1 MQVLTNH
8 IGYSLH
14 GDKYAVIVSDS
25 DRLTGTPVALISLP
39 PLKGTGT
46 FNTADKTASSSGDR
60 HFSSGDRHFNEAAE
74 SANNFTGTGTLKFT
88 GTDTFVRGT
97 DTVSLDNVVAQFE
110 LHQGTQL
117 NNWQI
122 GTAYTLDFSA
132 FAHRGRYQLVLLTDT
147 PVYSHPF
154 EIRDNCLFHTTFSDL
169 LHYFKS
175 QRCSGIYEHADQ
187 RAKVFGSDERVDVS
201 GGWYDASGDVSKYLS
216 HLSYANYFNP
226 QQIPLLAWGLADL
239 TSQFSSDTL
248 PAFMR
253 TRLADEAKHGAD
265 FLLRMQHPSGFFY
278 MTVFDQWSKDP
289 ERRTLCAYATQD
301 GVMSEAYQAGFR
313 QGGGIAIAALAAAS
327 RAPLYAEPDQQTR
340 YLDAAIRGYWHLVEH
355 NHHYLDDG
363 EPNIIDETCALLAA
377 CELHHAT
384 RQSTEEQPTGDNHA
398 YLTGQAPLGSGDRH
412 ISANGDCP
420 FLSEARGW
428 MTKLVA
434 RQRSDDTCQY
444 YWSANADGD
453 RPFYHAADAGLPGLA
468 LVRYLDIE
476 TEPHHQAI
484 AQTALERACQFE
496 LNLTQTADNPFA
508 YPRQYVKPVDGVK
521 QVRHFIPH
529 HNETGYWWQGEN
541 ARLGSLATFACHATR
556 HIHDDALN
564 TALHTFSQRAL
575 NWILGLNPF
584 DICMLDG
591 HGHNNPDYLPHLGFF
606 NAKGGICNGI
616 TAGMEDETQIA
627 FNPAPYCDDMAQNW
641 RWGEQWLPH
650 ASWFML
656 AISAQTL
663 IGNGHSNKENA

>member
-1 MQVLTNH
+1 
-8 IGYSLH
+8 
-14 GDKYAVIVSDS
+14 
-25 DRLTGTPVALISLP
+25 
-39 PLKGTGT
+39 
-46 FNTADKTASSSGDR
+46 
-60 HFSSGDRHFNEAAE
+60 
-74 SANNFTGTGTLKFT
+74 
-88 GTDTFVRGT
+88 
-97 DTVSLDNVVAQFE
+97 
-110 LHQGTQL
+110 
-117 NNWQI
+117 
-122 GTAYTLDFSA
+122 
-132 FAHRGRYQLVLLTDT
+132 
-147 PVYSHPF
+147 
-154 EIRDNCLFHTTFSDL
+154 
-169 LHYFKS
+169 
-175 QRCSGIYEHADQ
+175 
-187 RAKVFGSDERVDVS
+187 
-201 GGWYDASGDVSKYLS
+201 
-216 HLSYANYFNP
+216 
-226 QQIPLLAWGLADL
+226 
-239 TSQFSSDTL
+239 
-248 PAFMR
+248 
-253 TRLADEAKHGAD
+253 
-265 FLLRMQHPSGFFY
+265 
-278 MTVFDQWSKDP
+278 
-289 ERRTLCAYATQD
+289 
-301 GVMSEAYQAGFR
+301 
-313 QGGGIAIAALAAAS
+313 
-327 RAPLYAEPDQQTR
+327 
-340 YLDAAIRGYWHLVEH
+340 LVEH

-384 RQSTEEQPTGDNHA
+384 RQSIEEQSTGDSHA
-398 YLTGQAPLGSGDRH
+398 YLTGQAPLLSGDRH
-412 ISANGDCP
+412 IGSKDRHVNSNSDCP

-428 MTKLVA
+428 MKKLVA
-434 RQRSDDTCQY
+434 RQRSDETCQY
-444 YWSANADGD
+444 YWSANADGS

-468 LVRYLDIE
+468 LIRYLDVE
-476 TEPHHQAI
+476 TDPSHQAI

-556 HIHDDALN
+556 HIQDDALN
-564 TALHTFSQRAL
+564 AALHTFSQRAL

>member
-39 PLKGTGT
+39 PLRGTGT

-60 HFSSGDRHFNEAAE
+60 HFNDAAKDAE
-74 SANNFTGTGTLKFT
+74 KSENLTGTGTLAL
-88 GTDTFVRGT
+88 GTDTFVRGVRGT
-97 DTVSLDNVVAQFE
+97 DTVSLDNVVAQFA
-110 LHQGTQL
+110 LQQGTQL

-132 FAHRGRYQLVLLTDT
+132 FAHRGRYQLMLLTDT

-239 TSQFSSDTL
+239 ASQFSSDTL

-253 TRLADEAKHGAD
+253 MRLADEAKHGAD

-313 QGGGIAIAALAAAS
+313 QGGGMAIAALAAAS

-355 NHHYLDDG
+355 NRYYLDDG

-384 RQSTEEQPTGDNHA
+384 RQSTEEQSTGNSHA
-398 YLTGQAPLGSGDRH
+398 YLMGQAPLGSGDRH

-428 MTKLVA
+428 MQKLVV
-434 RQRSDDTCQY
+434 RQCSDETCQY
-444 YWSANADGD
+444 YWSANADGS

-468 LVRYLDIE
+468 LVRYLDVE
-476 TEPHHQAI
+476 TDPSHQAI

-529 HNETGYWWQGEN
+529 HNETDYWWQGEN
-541 ARLGSLATFACHATR
+541 ARLGSLATFACHAMR
-556 HIHDDALN
+556 HIQDDALN
-564 TALHTFSQRAL
+564 AALHTFSQRAL

-616 TAGMEDETQIA
+616 TSGMRDETQIA

>member
-14 GDKYAVIVSDS
+14 GDKCAVIVSDS

-46 FNTADKTASSSGDR
+46 LSSADKAASSSGDR
-60 HFSSGDRHFNEAAE
+60 HFNDAAE
-74 SANNFTGTGTLKFT
+74 GAQNFT
-88 GTDTFVRGT
+88 GTDTVILGT
-97 DTVSLDNVVAQFE
+97 DTAPLDNVVAQFE

-117 NNWQI
+117 SNWQM

-154 EIRDNCLFHTTFSDL
+154 EILDDCLFHTTFSDL

-187 RAKVFGSDERVDVS
+187 HAKVFGSDERVDVS

-239 TSQFSSDTL
+239 TSQFSSETL

-265 FLLRMQHPSGFFY
+265 FLLRMQDPRGFFY

-301 GVMSEAYQAGFR
+301 GVMSEAYPAGFR
-313 QGGGIAIAALAAAS
+313 QGGGMAIAALAAAS
-327 RAPLYAEPDQQTR
+327 RSPLCADPDQQAR

-384 RQSTEEQPTGDNHA
+384 RQSTEEQSTGDSHA
-398 YLTGQAPLGSGDRH
+398 YLKRQAPLGSGEGSGDRH
-412 ISANGDCP
+412 ISANSDCP

-428 MTKLVA
+428 MKKLVA
-434 RQRSDDTCQY
+434 RQCSDETCQY
-444 YWSANADGD
+444 YWSANADGG

-468 LVRYLDIE
+468 LVRYLDVE
-476 TEPHHQAI
+476 TDPSHRAI

-556 HIHDDALN
+556 HIQDDALN
-564 TALHTFSQRAL
+564 AALHTFSQRAL

-627 FNPAPYCDDMAQNW
+627 FNPASYCDDMAQNW

-663 IGNGHSNKENA
+663 VGTGHSNKENA

>member
-8 IGYSLH
+8 IGYSLR

-25 DRLTGTPVALISLP
+25 DRLTGKPVALISLP

-46 FNTADKTASSSGDR
+46 FNTADKTASP
-60 HFSSGDRHFNEAAE
+60 SGDRHFNDAAKDAE
-74 SANNFTGTGTLKFT
+74 KSKNLTGTGTLT
-88 GTDTFVRGT
+88 LGADTFVRGT
-97 DTVSLDNVVAQFE
+97 DTAPLDNVVAQFE

-117 NNWQI
+117 NNWQM

-187 RAKVFGSDERVDVS
+187 RAKVFGSDEHMDVS

-313 QGGGIAIAALAAAS
+313 QGGGMAIAALAAAS
-327 RAPLYAEPDQQTR
+327 RAPLCAEPDQQTR

-355 NHHYLDDG
+355 NHHYLDNG

-384 RQSTEEQPTGDNHA
+384 RQSTEEQSIGDSHA
-398 YLTGQAPLGSGDRH
+398 YLMGQAPLGSGDRH

-428 MTKLVA
+428 MQKLVA
-434 RQRSDDTCQY
+434 RQCSDETCQY
-444 YWSANADGD
+444 YWSANADGS

-468 LVRYLDIE
+468 LIRYLDVE
-476 TEPHHQAI
+476 TDPSHQAI

-521 QVRHFIPH
+521 QVHHFIPH

-541 ARLGSLATFACHATR
+541 ARLGSLATFACYATR
-556 HIHDDALN
+556 HIHDDTLN
-564 TALHTFSQRAL
+564 TALQTFSQRAL

-616 TAGMEDETQIA
+616 TSGMEDETQIA
-627 FNPAPYCDDMAQNW
+627 FNPAPHCDDMAQNW

>member
-14 GDKYAVIVSDS
+14 GDKHAVIVSDS
-25 DRLTGTPVALISLP
+25 EPLTGTPVALISLP
-39 PLKGTGT
+39 PCKGTGT
-46 FNTADKTASSSGDR
+46 FSTADQAASSSGDR
-60 HFSSGDRHFNEAAE
+60 HFNDATEGAQ
-74 SANNFTGTGTLKFT
+74 NFTGTGTLT
-88 GTDTFVRGT
+88 HGTDALVHRVHRT
-97 DTVSLDNVVAQFE
+97 DTVTTHNVVAQFV
-110 LHQGTQL
+110 LRQGTPL
-117 NNWQI
+117 THWQM
-122 GTAYTLDFSA
+122 GTAYTLDLSD
-132 FAHRGRYQLVLLTDT
+132 FAHQGRYQLALLTDT

-154 EIRDNCLFHTTFSDL
+154 EISDNCLFHTTFSDL

-187 RAKVFGSDERVDVS
+187 HAKEFDSNERVDVS

-239 TSQFSSDTL
+239 SSQFSSDTL

-301 GVMSEAYQAGFR
+301 GVMSDAYQAGFR
-313 QGGGIAIAALAAAS
+313 QGGGMAIAALAAAS
-327 RAPLYAEPDQQTR
+327 RAPLCSDLDQKST
-340 YLDAAIRGYWHLVEH
+340 YLNAAIRGYWHLVEH
-355 NHHYLDDG
+355 NHDYLDDS

-377 CELHHAT
+377 CELHQAT
-384 RQSTEEQPTGDNHA
+384 RQFTEDQFTEDSHA
-398 YLTGQAPLGSGDRH
+398 YLTGQAPLTSKDRHSNTSGDRH
-412 ISANGDCP
+412 SSLNEDSP
-420 FLSEARGW
+420 FLTEARAW
-428 MTKLVA
+428 IKKLVA
-434 RQRSDDTCQY
+434 RQHSDEICQY
-444 YWSANADGD
+444 YWSANADGS

-468 LVRYLDIE
+468 LVQYLDIE
-476 TEPHHQAI
+476 TDPRHYAI

-496 LNLTQTADNPFA
+496 LDLTQTADNPFA
-508 YPRQYVKPVDGVK
+508 YPRQYVKPLDGAK

-556 HIHDDALN
+556 HIQDDTLN
-564 TALHTFSQRAL
+564 AALHTFSQRAL
-575 NWILGLNPF
+575 NWLLGLNPF

-606 NAKGGICNGI
+606 NAKGG
-616 TAGMEDETQIA
+616 
-627 FNPAPYCDDMAQNW
+627 
-641 RWGEQWLPH
+641 
-650 ASWFML
+650 
-656 AISAQTL
+656 
-663 IGNGHSNKENA
+663 

>member
-46 FNTADKTASSSGDR
+46 FSSADKAASSSGDR
-60 HFSSGDRHFNEAAE
+60 HFNDAAE
-74 SANNFTGTGTLKFT
+74 GAQNFT
-88 GTDTFVRGT
+88 GTDTLTHGT
-97 DTVSLDNVVAQFE
+97 DTAPLDNVVAQFE

-117 NNWQI
+117 SNWQT

-132 FAHRGRYQLVLLTDT
+132 FAHRGRYQLALLTET

-154 EIRDNCLFHTTFSDL
+154 EIIDDCLFHTTFSDL

-187 RAKVFGSDERVDVS
+187 HAKVFGSDERVDVS

-239 TSQFSSDTL
+239 TSQFSSETL

-253 TRLADEAKHGAD
+253 TRLEDEAKHGAD
-265 FLLRMQHPSGFFY
+265 FLLRMQDPSGFFY

-313 QGGGIAIAALAAAS
+313 QGGGMAIAALAAAS
-327 RAPLYAEPDQQTR
+327 RSPLCADPDQQAR

-384 RQSTEEQPTGDNHA
+384 RQSTEEQSTGDSHA

-412 ISANGDCP
+412 ISANSDCP
-420 FLSEARGW
+420 FLNEARGW
-428 MTKLVA
+428 MKKLVA
-434 RQRSDDTCQY
+434 RQCSDETCQY
-444 YWSANADGD
+444 YWSANTDGG

-468 LVRYLDIE
+468 LVRYLDVE
-476 TEPHHQAI
+476 TDSHHQAI

-508 YPRQYVKPVDGVK
+508 YPRQYVKPVEGVK

-556 HIHDDALN
+556 HIQDNALN
-564 TALHTFSQRAL
+564 AALHTFSQRAL

-663 IGNGHSNKENA
+663 VGNGHSNKENA

>member
-8 IGYSLH
+8 IGYSLR

-46 FNTADKTASSSGDR
+46 FSTADKTASP
-60 HFSSGDRHFNEAAE
+60 SGDRHFNDAAKN
-74 SANNFTGTGTLKFT
+74 AKKTT

-97 DTVSLDNVVAQFE
+97 DTAPLDNVVAQFE

-117 NNWQI
+117 SNWQI
-122 GTAYTLDFSA
+122 GTAYALDFSA

-154 EIRDNCLFHTTFSDL
+154 EILDDCLFHTTFSDL

-187 RAKVFGSDERVDVS
+187 HAKVFGSDERVDVS

-239 TSQFSSDTL
+239 TSQFSSETL
-248 PAFMR
+248 PTFMR

-313 QGGGIAIAALAAAS
+313 QGGGMAIAALAAAS
-327 RAPLYAEPDQQTR
+327 RAPLYAEPDHQTR
-340 YLDAAIRGYWHLVEH
+340 YLDAAIRGYWYLVEH

-377 CELHHAT
+377 CELHHAI
-384 RQSTEEQPTGDNHA
+384 RQSTEEQSTGDSHA
-398 YLTGQAPLGSGDRH
+398 YLAGQAPLGSGDRH
-412 ISANGDCP
+412 ISANSDCP
-420 FLSEARGW
+420 FLNEARGW
-428 MTKLVA
+428 MKKLVA
-434 RQRSDDTCQY
+434 RQCSDETCQY
-444 YWSANADGD
+444 YWSANTDGG

-468 LVRYLDIE
+468 LVRYLDVE
-476 TEPHHQAI
+476 TDPSHQAI

-496 LNLTQTADNPFA
+496 LSLTQTTDNPFA
-508 YPRQYVKPVDGVK
+508 YPRQYVKPVEGVK

-556 HIHDDALN
+556 HIQDNALN
-564 TALHTFSQRAL
+564 AALHTFSQRAL

-663 IGNGHSNKENA
+663 VGTGHSNKENA

>member
-1 MQVLTNH
+1 
-8 IGYSLH
+8 
-14 GDKYAVIVSDS
+14 
-25 DRLTGTPVALISLP
+25 
-39 PLKGTGT
+39 
-46 FNTADKTASSSGDR
+46 
-60 HFSSGDRHFNEAAE
+60 
-74 SANNFTGTGTLKFT
+74 
-88 GTDTFVRGT
+88 
-97 DTVSLDNVVAQFE
+97 
-110 LHQGTQL
+110 
-117 NNWQI
+117 
-122 GTAYTLDFSA
+122 
-132 FAHRGRYQLVLLTDT
+132 
-147 PVYSHPF
+147 
-154 EIRDNCLFHTTFSDL
+154 
-169 LHYFKS
+169 
-175 QRCSGIYEHADQ
+175 
-187 RAKVFGSDERVDVS
+187 
-201 GGWYDASGDVSKYLS
+201 
-216 HLSYANYFNP
+216 
-226 QQIPLLAWGLADL
+226 
-239 TSQFSSDTL
+239 
-248 PAFMR
+248 
-253 TRLADEAKHGAD
+253 
-265 FLLRMQHPSGFFY
+265 MQHPSGFFY

-313 QGGGIAIAALAAAS
+313 QGGGMAIAALSAAS
-327 RAPLYAEPDQQTR
+327 RAPLCAEPDQQTR

-363 EPNIIDETCALLAA
+363 ESNIIDETCALLAA

-384 RQSTEEQPTGDNHA
+384 RQSTEEQPTGDSHA
-398 YLTGQAPLGSGDRH
+398 YLTGRYLTGQAPLSSGDRH

-428 MTKLVA
+428 MQKLVA
-434 RQRSDDTCQY
+434 RQRSDETCQY
-444 YWSANADGD
+444 YWSANADGN

-468 LVRYLDIE
+468 LVRYLDVE
-476 TEPHHQAI
+476 TEPSHQAI

-496 LNLTQTADNPFA
+496 LSLTQTADNPFA

-556 HIHDDALN
+556 HIQDDALN
-564 TALHTFSQRAL
+564 AALYTFSQRAL
-575 NWILGLNPF
+575 NWILGLNPL

-591 HGHNNPDYLPHLGFF
+591 HGLNNPDYLPHLGFF

-663 IGNGHSNKENA
+663 TGNGHSNKENT

>member
-8 IGYSLH
+8 IGYSLR

-46 FNTADKTASSSGDR
+46 FNTADKTTSP
-60 HFSSGDRHFNEAAE
+60 SGDRHFNDAAKDAKK
-74 SANNFTGTGTLKFT
+74 ST
-88 GTDTFVRGT
+88 GT

-117 NNWQI
+117 NNWQL

-154 EIRDNCLFHTTFSDL
+154 EITDNCLFHTTFSDL

-187 RAKVFGSDERVDVS
+187 RAKVFGSDERMDVS

-239 TSQFSSDTL
+239 ASQFSADTL
-248 PAFMR
+248 PAFVR

-313 QGGGIAIAALAAAS
+313 QGGGMAITALAAAS

-355 NHHYLDDG
+355 NHRYLDDG
-363 EPNIIDETCALLAA
+363 KPNIIDETCALLAA

-384 RQSTEEQPTGDNHA
+384 RQSTEEQSTGDSHA
-398 YLTGQAPLGSGDRH
+398 YLMGQAPLGSGDRH

-434 RQRSDDTCQY
+434 RQRSDETCQY
-444 YWSANADGD
+444 YWSANADGS

-468 LVRYLDIE
+468 LIRYLDVE
-476 TEPHHQAI
+476 TDPSHQAI

-508 YPRQYVKPVDGVK
+508 YPRQYVKPVEGVK

-529 HNETGYWWQGEN
+529 HTETGYWWQGEN

-556 HIHDDALN
+556 HIHDDTLN
-564 TALHTFSQRAL
+564 TALQTFSQRAL

-616 TAGMEDETQIA
+616 TSGMEDETQIA

-663 IGNGHSNKENA
+663 IGNDHSNKENA

>member
-39 PLKGTGT
+39 PLRGTGT
-46 FNTADKTASSSGDR
+46 FNTADKTASP
-60 HFSSGDRHFNEAAE
+60 SGDRHFNDAAE
-74 SANNFTGTGTLKFT
+74 HAKKST
-88 GTDTFVRGT
+88 GTDTFVGGT
-97 DTVSLDNVVAQFE
+97 DTAPLDNVVAQFA
-110 LHQGTQL
+110 LQQGTQL

-132 FAHRGRYQLVLLTDT
+132 FAHRGRYQLMLLTDT

-187 RAKVFGSDERVDVS
+187 RAKVFGSDERMDVS

-239 TSQFSSDTL
+239 TSQFNSDTL
-248 PAFMR
+248 PAFVH

-313 QGGGIAIAALAAAS
+313 QGGGMAIAALAAAS

-355 NHHYLDDG
+355 NHRYLDDG

-384 RQSTEEQPTGDNHA
+384 RQSTGEQSTGDSHA
-398 YLTGQAPLGSGDRH
+398 YLMGQAPLGSGDRH

-428 MTKLVA
+428 MQKLVA
-434 RQRSDDTCQY
+434 RQCSDETCQY
-444 YWSANADGD
+444 YWSANADGS

-468 LVRYLDIE
+468 LVRYLDVE
-476 TEPHHQAI
+476 TDPSHQAI

-556 HIHDDALN
+556 HIHDDTLN
-564 TALHTFSQRAL
+564 TALQTFSQRAL

-616 TAGMEDETQIA
+616 TSGMEDETQIA
-627 FNPAPYCDDMAQNW
+627 FNPAPNCDDMAQNW

>member
-8 IGYSLH
+8 IGYSLR

-39 PLKGTGT
+39 PLKRTGT
-46 FNTADKTASSSGDR
+46 FSTADKTASP
-60 HFSSGDRHFNEAAE
+60 SGDRHFNDAAE
-74 SANNFTGTGTLKFT
+74 DAKKST
-88 GTDTFVRGT
+88 GTDTFVSGT

-117 NNWQI
+117 NNWQM

-154 EIRDNCLFHTTFSDL
+154 EITDNCLFHTTFSDL

-187 RAKVFGSDERVDVS
+187 RAKVFGSDERMDVS

-239 TSQFSSDTL
+239 ASQFSSDTL
-248 PAFMR
+248 PTFMR

-313 QGGGIAIAALAAAS
+313 QGGGMAIAALAAAS
-327 RAPLYAEPDQQTR
+327 RAPLCAESDQQTR

-384 RQSTEEQPTGDNHA
+384 RQSTEDSHA
-398 YLTGQAPLGSGDRH
+398 YLVGQAPLSSGDRH

-428 MTKLVA
+428 MQKLVA
-434 RQRSDDTCQY
+434 RQRSDETCQY
-444 YWSANADGD
+444 YWSANADGS

-468 LVRYLDIE
+468 LIRYLDVE
-476 TEPHHQAI
+476 TDPSHQAI

-508 YPRQYVKPVDGVK
+508 YPRQYVKPVEGIK

-556 HIHDDALN
+556 HIHDDTLN
-564 TALHTFSQRAL
+564 TALQTFSQRAL

-616 TAGMEDETQIA
+616 TSGMEDETQIA
-627 FNPAPYCDDMAQNW
+627 FNPAPHCDDMAQNW

-663 IGNGHSNKENA
+663 IGNAHSNKENA

>member
-25 DRLTGTPVALISLP
+25 DRLTGTPVALIALP

-46 FNTADKTASSSGDR
+46 FSTADKTASSSGDR
-60 HFSSGDRHFNEAAE
+60 HFNDAAE
-74 SANNFTGTGTLKFT
+74 DAKKST
-88 GTDTFVRGT
+88 GTDTFVGGT

-110 LHQGTQL
+110 LHHGTQL
-117 NNWQI
+117 NNWQM

-147 PVYSHPF
+147 PLYSHPF
-154 EIRDNCLFHTTFSDL
+154 EIRANCLFHATFSDL

-239 TSQFSSDTL
+239 TSQFNSDTL
-248 PAFMR
+248 PAFVR

-313 QGGGIAIAALAAAS
+313 QGGGMAIAALSAAS
-327 RAPLYAEPDQQTR
+327 RAPLCAEPDQQTR

-355 NHHYLDDG
+355 NRYYLDDG

-384 RQSTEEQPTGDNHA
+384 RQSTEEQSTGDSHA
-398 YLTGQAPLGSGDRH
+398 YLMGQAPLGSGDRH

-428 MTKLVA
+428 MQKLVA
-434 RQRSDDTCQY
+434 RQRSDETCQY
-444 YWSANADGD
+444 YWSANADGS

-468 LVRYLDIE
+468 LVRYLDVE
-476 TEPHHQAI
+476 TDPSHQAI

-556 HIHDDALN
+556 HIHDDTLN
-564 TALHTFSQRAL
+564 TALQTFSQRAL

-591 HGHNNPDYLPHLGFF
+591 HGHNNPDYLPYLGFF

-616 TAGMEDETQIA
+616 TSGMEDETQIA

-663 IGNGHSNKENA
+663 TGNGHSNKENA